1 MLKTDIMK
9 KYILLIGLFCL
20 ALLKVDAGTPQDSI
34 HTYKGKVA
42 WPDMGEMFEDLRNME
57 IPEFKFDSAEIA
69 KFRESMRMNS
79 EELSKL
85 QREFKFDLGKDLLAM
100 KEDLRKSAKDLK
112 DFGLNYRDHSGDYQK
127 GVSIRTSGTPTR
139 VETKTFTNVSNL
151 KIDHKYGN
159 IIIKESNKKQID
171 LEIQYFDSKNL
182 KGTSLAN
189 LNNNSLSIITSG
201 TSPVAKINYIISIPE
216 NISLDIQLKYG
227 DVKADKLTNLT
238 RVNLMY
244 GDFNTQKLSGNTT
257 PLFDI
262 KYSDLK
268 ADEVQN
274 IKVGGA
280 YSNVNV
286 KKAKSVEVSG
296 SYSDYVFGDVE
307 NVIVERS
314 LLYGNLRVGTVDN
327 IRGKFTYTDV
337 SINTLVSSI
346 DAKLTYGDVKIKT
359 ISPKLKTIDMT
370 GSYTDMTIELPAG
383 IKATYDT
390 SATFGSIDIAKKHT
404 LSNVQQRETN
414 TNVMKSGQIG
424 SGTPTA
430 KIVMRSTY
438 ADILIK

>member
-69 KFRESMRMNS
+69 NFRESMRMNS

-139 VETKTFTNVSNL
+139 VETKTFTNVSNM

-159 IIIKESNKKQID
+159 IIIKESNKKQVD
-171 LEIQYFDSKNL
+171 LEIQYFDSKNV

-189 LNNNSLSIITSG
+189 VNNNSLSVITSG
-201 TSPVAKINYIISIPE
+201 TSSVAKINYIISIPDDV
-216 NISLDIQLKYG
+216 SLDIDLRYG
-227 DVKADKLTNLT
+227 DIKADKLTNLT
-238 RVNLMY
+238 KVNQWY
-244 GDFNTQKLSGNTT
+244 GDFNVQKLSGSVT
-257 PLFDI
+257 PLFNI
-262 KYSDLK
+262 RYSDLK
-268 ADEVQN
+268 VTEAQN
-274 IKVGGA
+274 VKVIGA
-280 YSNVNV
+280 YSDINI
-286 KKAKSVEVSG
+286 KKVKSVEISG
-296 SYSDYVFGDVE
+296 SYSDYVLSEVE
-307 NVIVERS
+307 NVVAERS
-314 LLYGNLRVGTVDN
+314 LLYGDLKIGTVDN
-327 IRGKFTYTDV
+327 LKGKFTYTDV
-337 SINTLVSSI
+337 SISTLVSSI
-346 DAKLTYGDVKIKT
+346 DAKLTYGDIKIKT

-370 GSYTDMTIELPAG
+370 GSYTDMAIELPAG
-383 IKATYDT
+383 IKATYDA
-390 SATFGSIDIAKKHT
+390 SATFGSVDIGKKHT